1 MGKKKL
7 ASSSNYDQDEKLKK
21 FPSFQLPFNNNNMN
35 NNNNREGKKKS
46 FLSNLKGKMDLNK
59 YKENLMATAA
69 GKIIAG
75 AASGIGSML
84 LFAAVFKV
92 VSAKTAETSDAKKEA
107 NKLDIER
114 KARLADVRRQLA
126 GPLRAS
132 AIELHERLEDIL

>member
-7 ASSSNYDQDEKLKK
+7 ASSSNYDQDGNLKKSKK

-35 NNNNREGKKKS
+35 NNNNRKGKKKSNS

-59 YKENLMATAA
+59 YKENFMATAA

-114 KARLADVRRQLA
+114 KARLADVRETVS
-126 GPLRAS
+126 GS
-132 AIELHERLEDIL
+132 FESVCD

>member
-7 ASSSNYDQDEKLKK
+7 ASSSNYDQDGNLKKSKK

-84 LFAAVFKV
+84 
-92 VSAKTAETSDAKKEA
+92 
-107 NKLDIER
+107 
-114 KARLADVRRQLA
+114 
-126 GPLRAS
+126 
-132 AIELHERLEDIL
+132 

>member
-7 ASSSNYDQDEKLKK
+7 ASSSNYDQDGNLKKSKK
-21 FPSFQLPFNNNNMN
+21 FPFFQLPFNNNNMN
-35 NNNNREGKKKS
+35 NNNNRKGKKKS
-46 FLSNLKGKMDLNK
+46 FLSNLKRQNGLKQIQRKLNG
-59 YKENLMATAA
+59 NR
-69 GKIIAG
+69 GWKIIAG

-114 KARLADVRRQLA
+114 KARLADVRRQLS
-126 GPLRAS
+126 GPFES
-132 AIELHERLEDIL
+132 VCD